1 MITDLNIGNKACK
14 LQSLQ
19 EKMAPRRKRVR
30 LEEAVGFGS
39 NSDNSDCDASV
50 GGLSSDEDD
59 LDCQLKINGSL
70 EDLR

>member
-1 MITDLNIGNKACK
+1 
-14 LQSLQ
+14 
-19 EKMAPRRKRVR
+19 MAPRRKRVR
-30 LEEAVGFGS
+30 LEEDVGFGS
-39 NSDNSDCDASV
+39 NSDNSDCDTSV